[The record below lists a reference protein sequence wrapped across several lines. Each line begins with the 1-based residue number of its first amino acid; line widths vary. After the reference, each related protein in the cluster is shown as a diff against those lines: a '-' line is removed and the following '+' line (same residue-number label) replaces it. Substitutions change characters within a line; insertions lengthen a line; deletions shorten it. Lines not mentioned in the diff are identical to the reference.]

1 MNVSETE
8 VWAGSPSQILNAK
21 PFFWCGLFFWLVIP
35 LAFMFWK
42 WLEVRNI
49 RYEVSSER
57 IRSRQG
63 VFSKKVDYVELYRV
77 KDFRIE
83 QPFIYRLFSV
93 ANLILDTSDRSHPL
107 MILRAVPNAE
117 WLKDQI
123 RANVERLRVQKHV
136 RELDV

>member
-1 MNVSETE
+1 MNISETE

-21 PFFWCGLFFWLVIP
+21 TFFWYGLFFWLLIP
-35 LAFMFWK
+35 LAVIFWK
-42 WLEVRNI
+42 WLEVKNI
-49 RYEVSSER
+49 RYEVTSER
-57 IRSRQG
+57 IRSRRG
-63 VFSKKVDYVELYRV
+63 VLSKKVDYLELYRV

-107 MILRAVPNAE
+107 MVLRAVPNAE

-123 RANVERLRVQKHV
+123 RANVERLREQKHV